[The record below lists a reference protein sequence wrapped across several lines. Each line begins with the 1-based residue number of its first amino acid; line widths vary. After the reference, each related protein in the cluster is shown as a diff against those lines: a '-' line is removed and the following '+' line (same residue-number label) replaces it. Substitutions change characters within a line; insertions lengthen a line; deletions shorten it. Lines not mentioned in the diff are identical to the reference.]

1 MERGK
6 GAIIRHSASF
16 FLKSCAGKSAPSQ
29 NRTVNVP
36 VNKPFNLRQA
46 QEHNI
51 YFGIVHRKKTVIL
64 INSHRG
70 RQVERRFM
78 NIINKKIELSDGRV
92 IEIETGKLAK
102 QADGSVVVKMGGTM
116 LLACVTCA
124 KDAKEDVDFMPLQ
137 VDYKEKFAS
146 AGRFPG
152 GFMKREGKAS
162 DAEIL
167 TARLVDRALRPLFPE
182 DFHAEV
188 YVTINLISAEKDI
201 QPDALAGLAASSA
214 LAVSD
219 IPFGGPISEV
229 RVARIDGQLKIN
241 PGFSE
246 MDKADIDLMVAA
258 TYDNIMMVEGEMKE
272 VSEADMLEAIKFAHE
287 EIKKHCKVQMEL
299 MEETGKTVKRTY
311 CHEEND
317 EELRKAVEAFCYDRC
332 YAIAKSGSAKHERSD
347 AFDALKEEFY
357 QTLPE
362 EDREAKKMMVERYYH
377 TVEKTAMRNL
387 ILDEGIRLDG
397 RKSDEVRPIWCEV
410 GYLPC
415 AHGSAIFTR
424 GETQSLSTVTLGTK
438 LDMKELDEVLVQGS
452 EQFVLHYNFP
462 PFATGEAKAQRG
474 VGRREIG
481 HGNLAWR
488 ALKPMVPLAPE
499 NPYAVRVVSDIL
511 ESNGSS
517 SMATVCAGCLALMDA
532 GVKIRKPVAGV
543 AMGLIT
549 DAERPNDRYAILTDI
564 LGDED
569 HLGDM
574 DFKVTGTKDGI
585 TATQMDIKVDGLS
598 YEVLAKALEQA
609 RQGRMH
615 IMGEMMKC
623 ISEPRED
630 YKPFVPRIIQI
641 RVPGEFIGAIIGKGG
656 EVIQK
661 IQRETGTV
669 VTITEDNVNGVS
681 EGIVDIFGQDKE
693 SMDKAL
699 EWINGICA
707 VPEVG
712 KVYHG
717 KVVSVLEFGAFVEI
731 LPGKEGLLHISELD
745 WGKTDKVEDVINVGD
760 EVDVKL
766 LEIDAKTGKMRLS
779 RKALLD
785 KPEGYVEPERR
796 PRPATGDRGPRR
808 NGGNGD
814 DRRGPRRD
822 DRRMSDERRN
832 DRRDDRR
839 APRRENKQPRQENQL
854 GDFMTD
860 AGFDAPDYNDPDI
873 F

>member
-1 MERGK
+1 MLPAELPIFIENPIPYNIGRSS
-6 GAIIRHSASF
+6 GAA
-16 FLKSCAGKSAPSQ
+16 
-29 NRTVNVP
+29 
-36 VNKPFNLRQA
+36 NKPSAGGGLRDSRYSDEQI
-46 QEHNI
+46 QCTQQ
-51 YFGIVHRKKTVIL
+51 KLL

-70 RQVERRFM
+70 RLAERNVM

-102 QADGSVVVKMGGTM
+102 QADGAVVVKMGGTM
-116 LLACVTCA
+116 LLAAVTCA

-137 VDYKEKFAS
+137 VDYKEKFAA

-162 DAEIL
+162 DYEIL
-167 TARLVDRALRPLFPE
+167 IARLVDRALRPLFPE

-188 YVTINLISAEKDI
+188 YVTVNLISAEKDI
-201 QPDALAGLAASSA
+201 QPDALAGLAASAA

-219 IPFGGPISEV
+219 IPFEGPISEV
-229 RVARIDGQLKIN
+229 RVARINGQLKIDPN
-241 PGFSE
+241 FSE
-246 MDKADIDLMVAA
+246 MADADIDLMVAA

-272 VSEADMLEAIKFAHE
+272 VSEAEMLEAIKFAHE

-299 MEETGKTVKRTY
+299 MEEAGKTIKRTY

-317 EELRKAVEAFCYDRC
+317 EKLRAAVEKFCYDRC
-332 YAIAKSGSAKHERSD
+332 YAIAKSGSGKHERTD

-357 QTLPE
+357 QTIPE
-362 EDREAKKMMVERYYH
+362 EEREAKTMMVERYYH
-377 TVEKTAMRNL
+377 AVEKRAMRNL

-397 RKSDEVRPIWCEV
+397 RKCNEVRPIWCEV

-424 GETQSLSTVTLGTK
+424 GETQSLATVTLGTK
-438 LDMKELDEVLVQGS
+438 LDMKERDEVLIQDTD
-452 EQFVLHYNFP
+452 QFVLHYNFP
-462 PFATGEAKAQRG
+462 PFSTGEAKAQRG

-481 HGNLAWR
+481 HGNLAFR

-532 GVKIRKPVAGV
+532 GVKIKKPVAGV

-549 DAERPNDRYAILTDI
+549 DKENPNGRYAILTDI

-598 YEVLAKALEQA
+598 YDVLEKALEQA

-615 IMGEMMKC
+615 IMGEMMKT
-623 ISEPRED
+623 ISEPRAD
-630 YKPFVPRIIQI
+630 YKPFVPRIIQL

-661 IQRETGTV
+661 IQKETGTTI
-669 VTITEDNVNGVS
+669 TITEEQNNGVS
-681 EGIVDIFGQDKE
+681 EGVVDIFGENKE

-699 EWINGICA
+699 DWINGICA

-712 KVYHG
+712 QVYRG
-717 KVVSVLEFGAFVEI
+717 KVVSILEFGAFVEI
-731 LPGKEGLLHISELD
+731 LPGKEGLLHISEID
-745 WGKTDKVEDVINVGD
+745 WGKTDKVEDVLSVGD

-766 LEIDAKTGKMRLS
+766 LEIDPKTNKMRLS
-779 RKALLD
+779 RKALIE

-796 PRPATGDRGPRR
+796 PRPAAGDRGPRR
-808 NGGNGD
+808 NGN
-814 DRRGPRRD
+814 DRRGGDRPAGNGKGPRGPRP
-822 DRRMSDERRN
+822 ERGPKGGHSSR
-832 DRRDDRR
+832 
-839 APRRENKQPRQENQL
+839 
-854 GDFMTD
+854 TD
-860 AGFDAPDYNDPDI
+860 YSEPADNGNDPEM

>member
-1 MERGK
+1 
-6 GAIIRHSASF
+6 
-16 FLKSCAGKSAPSQ
+16 
-29 NRTVNVP
+29 
-36 VNKPFNLRQA
+36 
-46 QEHNI
+46 
-51 YFGIVHRKKTVIL
+51 
-64 INSHRG
+64 
-70 RQVERRFM
+70 M
-78 NIINKKIELSDGRV
+78 NIINKKIELSDGRI

-102 QADGSVVVKMGGTM
+102 QADGAVVVKMGGTM
-116 LLACVTCA
+116 LLATVTAA
-124 KDAKEDVDFMPLQ
+124 KDAKDDVDFMPLQ
-137 VDYKEKFAS
+137 VDYKEKFYA

-152 GFMKREGKAS
+152 GFMKREGKAT

-188 YVTINLISAEKDI
+188 YVQVNLISAEKDI
-201 QPDALAGLAASSA
+201 QPDALAGLAASAA

-229 RVARIDGQLKIN
+229 RVVRIDGQFKIN
-241 PGFSE
+241 PNFSE
-246 MDKADIDLMVAA
+246 MENADMDLMVAA

-272 VSEADMLEAIKFAHE
+272 VSETDMLEAIKFAHE

-299 MEETGKTVKRTY
+299 TEECGKTVKRTY
-311 CHEEND
+311 CHEVND
-317 EELRKAVEAFCYDRC
+317 EELKKAVEAFCYDKC
-332 YAIAKSGSAKHERSD
+332 YAVAKSGQDKHARSD
-347 AFDALKEEFY
+347 AFDAIKEEFM
-357 QTLPE
+357 QTIPE
-362 EDREAKKMMVERYYH
+362 EEREDKQMMVDRYYH
-377 TVEKTAMRNL
+377 AVEKAAMRNL
-387 ILDEGIRLDG
+387 ILDEGQRLDG
-397 RKSDEVRPIWCEV
+397 RKTNEVRPIWCETN
-410 GYLPC
+410 YLPC

-424 GETQSLSTVTLGTK
+424 GETQSLATVTLGTK
-438 LDMKELDEVLVQGS
+438 MDMKELDEVLVQGTS
-452 EQFVLHYNFP
+452 QFVLHYNFP

-488 ALKPMVPLAPE
+488 ALKPVVPMAPE
-499 NPYAVRVVSDIL
+499 NPYAIRVVSDIL

-517 SMATVCAGCLALMDA
+517 SMASVCGGCLALMDA
-532 GVKIRKPVAGV
+532 GVKISKPVAGV

-549 DAERPNDRYAILTDI
+549 DAEKPNERYAILTDI

-615 IMGEMMKC
+615 IMGEMLKT

-669 VTITEDNVNGVS
+669 VTITEEQNNGVS
-681 EGIVDIFGQDKE
+681 EGVVDIFGDNKE
-693 SMDKAL
+693 AMDKAL
-699 EWINGICA
+699 AWINGICA

-712 KVYHG
+712 ATYHG
-717 KVVSVLEFGAFVEI
+717 KVVSILEFGAFVEI

-745 WGKTDKVEDVINVGD
+745 WKKTDKVEDVLSVGD

-779 RKALLD
+779 RRALLE
-785 KPEGYVEPERR
+785 KPEGYVEPERK
-796 PRPATGDRGPRR
+796 PRSSSDKPRR
-808 NGGNGD
+808 D
-814 DRRGPRRD
+814 SDRRDNKAPRRD
-822 DRRMSDERRN
+822 DRRS
-832 DRRDDRR
+832 DRRDNRG
-839 APRRENKQPRQENQL
+839 PRREFRQ
-854 GDFMTD
+854 
-860 AGFDAPDYNDPDI
+860 DAPKTEEETPNTESEM

>member
-1 MERGK
+1 
-6 GAIIRHSASF
+6 
-16 FLKSCAGKSAPSQ
+16 
-29 NRTVNVP
+29 
-36 VNKPFNLRQA
+36 
-46 QEHNI
+46 
-51 YFGIVHRKKTVIL
+51 
-64 INSHRG
+64 
-70 RQVERRFM
+70 M
-78 NIINKKIELSDGRV
+78 NIINKKIELSDGRI

-102 QADGSVVVKMGGTM
+102 QADGAVVVKMGGTM
-116 LLACVTCA
+116 LLATVTAA
-124 KDAKEDVDFMPLQ
+124 KDAKDDVDFMPLQ
-137 VDYKEKFAS
+137 VDYKEKFYA

-152 GFMKREGKAS
+152 GFMKREGKAT

-188 YVTINLISAEKDI
+188 YVQVNLISAEKDI
-201 QPDALAGLAASSA
+201 QPDALAGLAASAA

-229 RVARIDGQLKIN
+229 RVVRIDGQFKIN
-241 PGFSE
+241 PNFSE
-246 MDKADIDLMVAA
+246 MENADMDLMVAA

-272 VSEADMLEAIKFAHE
+272 VSETDMLEAIKFAHE

-299 MEETGKTVKRTY
+299 TEECGKTVKRTY
-311 CHEEND
+311 CHEVND
-317 EELRKAVEAFCYDRC
+317 EELKKAVEAFCYDKC
-332 YAIAKSGSAKHERSD
+332 YAVAKSGQDKHARSD
-347 AFDALKEEFY
+347 AFDAIKEEFL
-357 QTLPE
+357 QTIPE
-362 EDREAKKMMVERYYH
+362 EEREDKQMMVDRYYH
-377 TVEKTAMRNL
+377 AVEKAAMRNL
-387 ILDEGIRLDG
+387 ILDEGQRLDG
-397 RKSDEVRPIWCEV
+397 RKTNEVRPIWCEV

-424 GETQSLSTVTLGTK
+424 GETQSLATVTLGTK
-438 LDMKELDEVLVQGS
+438 MDMKELDEVLVQGTS
-452 EQFVLHYNFP
+452 QFVLHYNFP

-488 ALKPMVPLAPE
+488 ALKPVVPMAPE
-499 NPYAVRVVSDIL
+499 NPYAIRVVSDIL

-517 SMATVCAGCLALMDA
+517 SMASVCGGCLALMDA
-532 GVKIRKPVAGV
+532 GVKISKPVAGV

-549 DAERPNDRYAILTDI
+549 DAEKPNERYAILTDI

-615 IMGEMMKC
+615 IMGEMLKT

-669 VTITEDNVNGVS
+669 VTITEEQNNGVS
-681 EGIVDIFGQDKE
+681 EGVVDIFGDNKE
-693 SMDKAL
+693 AMDKAL
-699 EWINGICA
+699 SWINGICA

-712 KVYHG
+712 ATYHG
-717 KVVSVLEFGAFVEI
+717 KVVSILEFGAFVEI

-745 WGKTDKVEDVINVGD
+745 WKKTDKVEDVLSVGD

-779 RKALLD
+779 RRALLE
-785 KPEGYVEPERR
+785 KPEGYVEPERK
-796 PRPATGDRGPRR
+796 PRSSSDKPRR
-808 NGGNGD
+808 D
-814 DRRGPRRD
+814 SDRRDNKAPRRD
-822 DRRMSDERRN
+822 DRRG
-832 DRRDDRR
+832 DRRDSKG
-839 APRRENKQPRQENQL
+839 PRREFRQ
-854 GDFMTD
+854 
-860 AGFDAPDYNDPDI
+860 DAPKAEDETPNTESEM

>member
-1 MERGK
+1 
-6 GAIIRHSASF
+6 
-16 FLKSCAGKSAPSQ
+16 
-29 NRTVNVP
+29 
-36 VNKPFNLRQA
+36 
-46 QEHNI
+46 
-51 YFGIVHRKKTVIL
+51 
-64 INSHRG
+64 
-70 RQVERRFM
+70 M
-78 NIINKKIELSDGRV
+78 NIINKKIELSDGRI

-102 QADGSVVVKMGGTM
+102 QADGAVVVKMGGTM
-116 LLACVTCA
+116 LLATVTAA
-124 KDAKEDVDFMPLQ
+124 KDAKDDVDFMPLQ
-137 VDYKEKFAS
+137 VDYKEKFYA

-152 GFMKREGKAS
+152 GFMKREGKAT

-188 YVTINLISAEKDI
+188 YVQVNLISAEKDI
-201 QPDALAGLAASSA
+201 QPDALAGLAASAA

-229 RVARIDGQLKIN
+229 RVVRIDGQFKIN
-241 PGFSE
+241 PNFSE
-246 MDKADIDLMVAA
+246 MENADMDLMVAA

-272 VSEADMLEAIKFAHE
+272 VSETDMLEAIKFAHE

-299 MEETGKTVKRTY
+299 TEECGKTVKRTY
-311 CHEEND
+311 CHEVND
-317 EELRKAVEAFCYDRC
+317 EELKKAVEAFCYDKC
-332 YAIAKSGSAKHERSD
+332 YAVAKSGQDKHARSD
-347 AFDALKEEFY
+347 AFDAIKEEFM
-357 QTLPE
+357 QTIPE
-362 EDREAKKMMVERYYH
+362 EEREDKQMMVDRYYH
-377 TVEKTAMRNL
+377 AVEKAAMRNL
-387 ILDEGIRLDG
+387 ILDEGQRLDG
-397 RKSDEVRPIWCEV
+397 RKTNEVRPIWCEV

-424 GETQSLSTVTLGTK
+424 GETQSLATVTLGTK
-438 LDMKELDEVLVQGS
+438 MDMKELDEVLVQGTS
-452 EQFVLHYNFP
+452 QFVLHYNFP

-488 ALKPMVPLAPE
+488 ALKPVVPMAPE
-499 NPYAVRVVSDIL
+499 NPYAILVVSDIL

-517 SMATVCAGCLALMDA
+517 SMASVCGGCLALMDA
-532 GVKIRKPVAGV
+532 GVKISKPVAGV

-549 DAERPNDRYAILTDI
+549 DAEKPNERYAILTDI

-615 IMGEMMKC
+615 IMGEMLKT

-669 VTITEDNVNGVS
+669 VTITEEQNNGVS
-681 EGIVDIFGQDKE
+681 EGVVDIFGDNKE
-693 SMDKAL
+693 AMDKAL
-699 EWINGICA
+699 AWINGICA

-712 KVYHG
+712 ATYHG
-717 KVVSVLEFGAFVEI
+717 KVVSILEFGAFVEI

-745 WGKTDKVEDVINVGD
+745 WKKTDKVEDVLSVGD

-779 RKALLD
+779 RRALLE
-785 KPEGYVEPERR
+785 KPEGYVEPERK
-796 PRPATGDRGPRR
+796 PRSSSDKPRR
-808 NGGNGD
+808 D
-814 DRRGPRRD
+814 SDRRDNKAPRRD
-822 DRRMSDERRN
+822 DRRG
-832 DRRDDRR
+832 DRRDSKG
-839 APRRENKQPRQENQL
+839 PRREFRQ
-854 GDFMTD
+854 
-860 AGFDAPDYNDPDI
+860 DAPKAEDETPNTESEM